1 VPVSI
6 KLTDVE
12 GIVNQLAPS
21 TFSDTWHNTVT
32 IKIPDGMVWHGIH
45 SHPKYREIH
54 KEIPPHVDY
63 QITRKAITISGSGDR
78 VSIAAQVHAHAREEP
93 GGITADADGNAS
105 GSSTLTV
112 NPDYNIAPSIDIAVH
127 INHAGVNLPIL
138 DKINM
143 SGFAN
148 SKAKDAVNGIK
159 GNLGQQVS
167 KAVNL
172 RKIAQNAWDKIP
184 GSVLIPGTSDLWICL
199 SPKAVMLDGPHA
211 ANDTVTGVLALQT
224 GVETLF
230 QSTPPSSPQT
240 VPLPNLTSPPSDRKF
255 HVSLPVKAQIKELN
269 QQLSLLIKG
278 KDQGTI
284 NLGNGY
290 VVTLK
295 NASLFPSGNQLFL
308 KVAFVGNQGSWLKKV
323 KGTLIF
329 VATPKLDANKQILSF
344 QNIDFTADTKSTL
357 KGAAIEFATWLLKP
371 ILIDELQ
378 KRLVL
383 DLTPQLAKAKSD
395 ANTLAGKIKLAAPL
409 HLEFNLER
417 LDTQAVAV
425 YGDTLYVDFEAS
437 GTSKVT
443 F

>member
-1 VPVSI
+1 
-6 KLTDVE
+6 
-12 GIVNQLAPS
+12 
-21 TFSDTWHNTVT
+21 
-32 IKIPDGMVWHGIH
+32 M
-45 SHPKYREIH
+45 
-54 KEIPPHVDY
+54 
-63 QITRKAITISGSGDR
+63 
-78 VSIAAQVHAHAREEP
+78 
-93 GGITADADGNAS
+93 
-105 GSSTLTV
+105 
-112 NPDYNIAPSIDIAVH
+112 
-127 INHAGVNLPIL
+127 
-138 DKINM
+138 
-143 SGFAN
+143 
-148 SKAKDAVNGIK
+148 
-159 GNLGQQVS
+159 
-167 KAVNL
+167 
-172 RKIAQNAWDKIP
+172 
-184 GSVLIPGTSDLWICL
+184 
-199 SPKAVMLDGPHA
+199 
-211 ANDTVTGVLALQT
+211 
-224 GVETLF
+224 
-230 QSTPPSSPQT
+230 
-240 VPLPNLTSPPSDRKF
+240 
-255 HVSLPVKAQIKELN
+255 N